1 MRTCFKKKKKKK
13 KLASL
18 NLVNSFFKSLSLSV
32 CFVNKLAFFF
42 FRVSN
47 RSRYLVDHYIIWTD
61 FNNLKYSIGVGSL
74 VRH

>member
-1 MRTCFKKKKKKK
+1 MLDIFFCMRKKARLAEFGEQFFR
-13 KLASL
+13 KLEFVSL
-18 NLVNSFFKSLSLSV
+18 FYEQTG
-32 CFVNKLAFFF
+32 F

-61 FNNLKYSIGVGSL
+61 LNNLKYSVGVESL